1 MRGFSKNSLIFL
13 MNFNKDI
20 NQAYIYIAPAVILV
34 TLICIYPII
43 RTFVMSFTDND
54 GLNPANFI
62 GFENYVKLF
71 LDPNYITP
79 IKNTIIWT
87 VMASFFP
94 VTIGFLFA
102 YSIQFLPRS
111 NFFQILIYL
120 PATVS
125 AAAAGV
131 LFGFILDKSGLF
143 NQLLEI
149 FGFGHLTRD
158 WLFRS
163 PENTYSMI
171 GAYTWQATG
180 INMMIFLVGLQGL
193 PKEQMEAAKIDG
205 AGGLTLIF
213 KIVIPMIMPYFVIA
227 SLLALINSFRVFDS
241 VWVMTMGGPARYSET
256 LAVTMYREGFVIF
269 DLGYAAAVAVLISLV
284 GLIFSYLYL
293 KSVLLKE
300 DVT

>member
-1 MRGFSKNSLIFL
+1 
-13 MNFNKDI
+13 MNFKKDS
-20 NQAYIYIAPAVILV
+20 NQAYLYVTPAAILVIL
-34 TLICIYPII
+34 ICVYPIL
-43 RTFVMSFTDND
+43 RTVVMSFTDND
-54 GLNPANFI
+54 GLNPPNFI
-62 GFENYVKLF
+62 GIDNYVRLF
-71 LDPNYITP
+71 RDPNYLIP
-79 IKNTIIWT
+79 IKNTIMWT

-111 NFFQILIYL
+111 SFFQVLIYI

-143 NQLLEI
+143 NQILEMI
-149 FGFGHLTRD
+149 GLEHLTRD
-158 WLFRS
+158 WLFRA

-180 INMMIFLVGLQGL
+180 INMMIFIVGLQGL
-193 PKEQMEAAKIDG
+193 PKEQMEAAKLDG

-213 KIVIPMIMPYFVIA
+213 KIIIPMIMPYFVIA

-241 VWVMTMGGPARYSET
+241 VWVMTMGGPGRYSET

-284 GLIFSYLYL
+284 GFVFSYYYL

-300 DVT
+300 NVT

>member
-1 MRGFSKNSLIFL
+1 
-13 MNFNKDI
+13 MNFNKDT
-20 NQAYIYIAPAVILV
+20 NQAYLYIAPAVILV
-34 TLICIYPII
+34 SLICIYPII
-43 RTFVMSFTDND
+43 RTFIMSFTDND

-62 GFENYVKLF
+62 GFDNYIKLF
-71 LDPNYITP
+71 LDPNYIIP

-87 VMASFFP
+87 VLATVFP
-94 VTIGFLFA
+94 VAIGFLFA

-111 NFFQILIYL
+111 NFFQILIYI

-131 LFGFILDKSGLF
+131 LFGFILDKRGLF
-143 NQLLEI
+143 NQVLALI
-149 FGFGHLTRD
+149 GFEHLNRD
-158 WLFRS
+158 WLFRA

-193 PKEQMEAAKIDG
+193 PKEPMEAAKIDG
-205 AGGLTLIF
+205 AKGFTLIF

-227 SLLALINSFRVFDS
+227 SLLALINSFRIFDS
-241 VWVMTMGGPARYSET
+241 VWVMTMGGPGRYSET
-256 LAVTMYREGFVIF
+256 LAVTMYREGFIIF

-284 GLIFSYLYL
+284 GLVFSYYYL
-293 KSVLLKE
+293 KSVLTKE
-300 DVT
+300 DVS

>member
-1 MRGFSKNSLIFL
+1 
-13 MNFNKDI
+13 MNFNKDN
-20 NQAYIYIAPAVILV
+20 NQAYLYIAPAVILV
-34 TLICIYPII
+34 SLICIYPII
-43 RTFVMSFTDND
+43 RTFIMSFTDND

-62 GFENYVKLF
+62 GFDNYIKLF
-71 LDPNYITP
+71 LDPNYIIP

-87 VMASFFP
+87 VLATVFP
-94 VTIGFLFA
+94 VAIGFLFA

-111 NFFQILIYL
+111 NFFQILIYI

-125 AAAAGV
+125 AASAGV

-143 NQLLEI
+143 NQVLALI
-149 FGFGHLTRD
+149 GFEHLNRD
-158 WLFRS
+158 WFFRA

-193 PKEQMEAAKIDG
+193 PKEPMEAAKIDG
-205 AGGLTLIF
+205 AKGFTLIF

-227 SLLALINSFRVFDS
+227 SLLALINSFRIFDS
-241 VWVMTMGGPARYSET
+241 VWVMTMGGPGRYSET
-256 LAVTMYREGFVIF
+256 LAVTMYREGFIIF

-284 GLIFSYLYL
+284 GLVFSYYYL
-293 KSVLLKE
+293 KSVLTKE
-300 DVT
+300 DVS

>member
-1 MRGFSKNSLIFL
+1 
-13 MNFNKDI
+13 MNFNKDT
-20 NQAYIYIAPAVILV
+20 NQAYLYIAPAVILV
-34 TLICIYPII
+34 SLICIYPII
-43 RTFVMSFTDND
+43 RTFIMSFTDND

-62 GFENYVKLF
+62 GFDNYIKLF
-71 LDPNYITP
+71 LDPNYIIP

-87 VMASFFP
+87 VLATVFP
-94 VTIGFLFA
+94 VAIGFLFA

-111 NFFQILIYL
+111 NFFQILIYI

-131 LFGFILDKSGLF
+131 LFGFILDKSGLI
-143 NQLLEI
+143 NQVLALI
-149 FGFGHLTRD
+149 GFEHLNRD
-158 WLFRS
+158 WLFRA

-193 PKEQMEAAKIDG
+193 PKEPMEAAKIDG
-205 AGGLTLIF
+205 AKGFTLIF

-227 SLLALINSFRVFDS
+227 SLLALINSFRIFDS
-241 VWVMTMGGPARYSET
+241 VWVMTMGGPGRYSET
-256 LAVTMYREGFVIF
+256 LAVTMYREGFIIF

-284 GLIFSYLYL
+284 GLVFSYYYL
-293 KSVLLKE
+293 KSVLTKE
-300 DVT
+300 DVS

>member
-1 MRGFSKNSLIFL
+1 
-13 MNFNKDI
+13 MNFNKDT
-20 NQAYIYIAPAVILV
+20 NQAYLYIAPAVILV
-34 TLICIYPII
+34 SLICIYPII
-43 RTFVMSFTDND
+43 RTFIMSFTDND

-62 GFENYVKLF
+62 GFDNYIKLF
-71 LDPNYITP
+71 LDPNYIIP

-87 VMASFFP
+87 VLATVFP
-94 VTIGFLFA
+94 VAIGFLFA

-111 NFFQILIYL
+111 NFFQILIYI

-143 NQLLEI
+143 NQVLALI
-149 FGFGHLTRD
+149 GFEHLNRD
-158 WLFRS
+158 WLFRA

-193 PKEQMEAAKIDG
+193 PKEPMEAAKIDG
-205 AGGLTLIF
+205 AKGFTLIF

-227 SLLALINSFRVFDS
+227 SLLALINSFR
-241 VWVMTMGGPARYSET
+241 
-256 LAVTMYREGFVIF
+256 IF
-269 DLGYAAAVAVLISLV
+269 
-284 GLIFSYLYL
+284 
-293 KSVLLKE
+293 
-300 DVT
+300 

>member
-1 MRGFSKNSLIFL
+1 
-13 MNFNKDI
+13 MNFNKDT
-20 NQAYIYIAPAVILV
+20 NQAYLYIAPAVILV
-34 TLICIYPII
+34 SLICIYPII
-43 RTFVMSFTDND
+43 RTLIMSFTDND

-62 GFENYVKLF
+62 GFDNYIKLF
-71 LDPNYITP
+71 LDPNYIIP

-87 VMASFFP
+87 VLATVFP
-94 VTIGFLFA
+94 VAIGFLFA

-111 NFFQILIYL
+111 NFFQILIYI

-143 NQLLEI
+143 NQVLALI
-149 FGFGHLTRD
+149 GFEHLNRD
-158 WLFRS
+158 WLFRA

-193 PKEQMEAAKIDG
+193 PKEPMEAAKIDG
-205 AGGLTLIF
+205 AKGFTLIF

-227 SLLALINSFRVFDS
+227 SLLALINSFRIFDS
-241 VWVMTMGGPARYSET
+241 VWVMTMGGPGRYSET
-256 LAVTMYREGFVIF
+256 LAVTMYREGFIIF

-284 GLIFSYLYL
+284 GLVFSYYYL
-293 KSVLLKE
+293 KSVLTKE
-300 DVT
+300 DVS

>member
-1 MRGFSKNSLIFL
+1 
-13 MNFNKDI
+13 MNFNKDT
-20 NQAYIYIAPAVILV
+20 NQAYLYIAPAVILV
-34 TLICIYPII
+34 SLICIYPII
-43 RTFVMSFTDND
+43 RTLIMSFTDND

-62 GFENYVKLF
+62 GFDNYIKLF
-71 LDPNYITP
+71 LDPNYIIP

-87 VMASFFP
+87 VLATVFP
-94 VTIGFLFA
+94 VAIGFLFA

-111 NFFQILIYL
+111 NFFQILIYI

-143 NQLLEI
+143 NQVLALI
-149 FGFGHLTRD
+149 GFEHLNRD
-158 WLFRS
+158 WLFRA

-193 PKEQMEAAKIDG
+193 PKEPMEAAKIDG
-205 AGGLTLIF
+205 AKGFTLIF

-227 SLLALINSFRVFDS
+227 SLLALINSFRIFDS
-241 VWVMTMGGPARYSET
+241 VWVMTMGGPGRYSET
-256 LAVTMYREGFVIF
+256 LAVTMYREGFIIF
-269 DLGYAAAVAVLISLV
+269 DLGYAAAVAVLITV
-284 GLIFSYLYL
+284 SYTHLTL
-293 KSVLLKE
+293 PTNREV
-300 DVT
+300 

>member
-1 MRGFSKNSLIFL
+1 
-13 MNFNKDI
+13 MNFNKDT
-20 NQAYIYIAPAVILV
+20 NQAYLYIAPAVILV
-34 TLICIYPII
+34 SLICIYPII
-43 RTFVMSFTDND
+43 RTFIMSFTDND

-62 GFENYVKLF
+62 GFDNYIKLF
-71 LDPNYITP
+71 LDPNYIIP

-87 VMASFFP
+87 VLATVFP
-94 VTIGFLFA
+94 VAIGFLFA

-111 NFFQILIYL
+111 NFFQILIYI

-125 AAAAGV
+125 AAAGV

-143 NQLLEI
+143 NQVLALI
-149 FGFGHLTRD
+149 GFEHLNRD
-158 WLFRS
+158 WLFRA

-193 PKEQMEAAKIDG
+193 PKEPMEAAKIDG
-205 AGGLTLIF
+205 AKGFTLIF

-227 SLLALINSFRVFDS
+227 SLLALINSFRIFDS
-241 VWVMTMGGPARYSET
+241 VWVMTMGGPGRYSET
-256 LAVTMYREGFVIF
+256 LAVTMYREGFIIF

-284 GLIFSYLYL
+284 GLVFSYYYL
-293 KSVLLKE
+293 KSVLTKE
-300 DVT
+300 DVS

>member
-1 MRGFSKNSLIFL
+1 
-13 MNFNKDI
+13 
-20 NQAYIYIAPAVILV
+20 
-34 TLICIYPII
+34 
-43 RTFVMSFTDND
+43 MSFTDND

-62 GFENYVKLF
+62 GFDNYIKLF
-71 LDPNYITP
+71 LDPNYIIP

-87 VMASFFP
+87 VLATVFP
-94 VTIGFLFA
+94 VAIGFLFA

-111 NFFQILIYL
+111 NFFQILIYI

-143 NQLLEI
+143 NQVLALI
-149 FGFGHLTRD
+149 GFEHLNRD
-158 WLFRS
+158 WLFRA

-193 PKEQMEAAKIDG
+193 PKEPMEAAKIDG
-205 AGGLTLIF
+205 AKGFTLIF

-227 SLLALINSFRVFDS
+227 SLLALINSFRIFDS
-241 VWVMTMGGPARYSET
+241 VWVMTMGGPGRYSET
-256 LAVTMYREGFVIF
+256 LAVTMYREGFIIF

-284 GLIFSYLYL
+284 GLVFSYYYL
-293 KSVLLKE
+293 KSVLTKE
-300 DVT
+300 DVS

>member
-1 MRGFSKNSLIFL
+1 
-13 MNFNKDI
+13 MNFNKDT
-20 NQAYIYIAPAVILV
+20 NQAYLYIAPAVILV
-34 TLICIYPII
+34 SLICIYPII
-43 RTFVMSFTDND
+43 RTFIMSFTDND

-62 GFENYVKLF
+62 GFDNYIKLF
-71 LDPNYITP
+71 LDPNYIIP

-87 VMASFFP
+87 VLATVFP
-94 VTIGFLFA
+94 VAIGFLFA

-111 NFFQILIYL
+111 NFFQILIYI

-143 NQLLEI
+143 NQVLALI
-149 FGFGHLTRD
+149 GFEHLNRD
-158 WLFRS
+158 WLFRA

-193 PKEQMEAAKIDG
+193 PKEPMEAAKIDG
-205 AGGLTLIF
+205 AKGFTLIF

-227 SLLALINSFRVFDS
+227 SLLALINSFRIFDS
-241 VWVMTMGGPARYSET
+241 VWVMTMGGPGRYSET
-256 LAVTMYREGFVIF
+256 LAVTMYREGFIIF
-269 DLGYAAAVAVLISLV
+269 DLGYAAAVAVLILSL
-284 GLIFSYLYL
+284 IHISEPTRPY
-293 KSVLLKE
+293 
-300 DVT
+300 

>member
-1 MRGFSKNSLIFL
+1 MSL
-13 MNFNKDI
+13 NQDKT
-20 NQAYIYIAPAVILV
+20 QAYLYVAPAVILV
-34 TLICIYPII
+34 GIICIYPIF
-43 RTFVMSFTDND
+43 RTLIMSFTDND

-62 GFENYVKLF
+62 GIKNYVRLF

-87 VMASFFP
+87 IFATIFP

-102 YSIQFLPRS
+102 YSMQFLPRS
-111 NFFQILIYL
+111 NYFQILVYL

-143 NQLLEI
+143 NQILSL
-149 FGFGHLTRD
+149 FGFEHLTRD
-158 WLFRS
+158 WLFRA

-180 INMMIFLVGLQGL
+180 INMMIFIVGLQGL
-193 PKEQMEAAKIDG
+193 PKEPMEAAKIDG
-205 AGGLTLIF
+205 AKGLTLIF
-213 KIVIPMIMPYFVIA
+213 KVVVPMIMPYFVIA
-227 SLLALINSFRVFDS
+227 SLLALINSFRVFDQ
-241 VWVMTMGGPARYSET
+241 VWVMTMGGPGRYSET

-269 DLGYAAAVAVLISLV
+269 DLGYAAAVAVLISSV
-284 GLIFSYLYL
+284 GLIFSYFYL
-293 KSVLLKE
+293 KSVLTKE
-300 DVT
+300 DVS

>member
-1 MRGFSKNSLIFL
+1 
-13 MNFNKDI
+13 MNLNQDKT
-20 NQAYIYIAPAVILV
+20 QAYLYVAPAVILV
-34 TLICIYPII
+34 GIICIYPIF
-43 RTFVMSFTDND
+43 RTLIMSFTDND

-62 GFENYVKLF
+62 GTKNYVRLF

-87 VMASFFP
+87 IFATIFP

-102 YSIQFLPRS
+102 YSMQFLPRS
-111 NFFQILIYL
+111 NYFQILVYL

-143 NQLLEI
+143 NQILSL
-149 FGFGHLTRD
+149 FGFEHLTRD
-158 WLFRS
+158 WLFRA

-180 INMMIFLVGLQGL
+180 INMMIFIVGLQGL
-193 PKEQMEAAKIDG
+193 PKEPMEAAKIDG
-205 AGGLTLIF
+205 AKGLTLIF
-213 KIVIPMIMPYFVIA
+213 KVVVPMIMPYFVIA
-227 SLLALINSFRVFDS
+227 SLLALINSFRVFDQ
-241 VWVMTMGGPARYSET
+241 VWVMTMGGPGRYSET

-269 DLGYAAAVAVLISLV
+269 DLGYAAAVAVLISSV
-284 GLIFSYLYL
+284 GLIFSYFYL
-293 KSVLLKE
+293 KSVLTKE
-300 DVT
+300 DVS

>member
-1 MRGFSKNSLIFL
+1 
-13 MNFNKDI
+13 MNFNKDT
-20 NQAYIYIAPAVILV
+20 NQAYLYIAPAVILV
-34 TLICIYPII
+34 SLICIYPII
-43 RTFVMSFTDND
+43 RTFIMSFTDND

-62 GFENYVKLF
+62 GFDNYIKLF
-71 LDPNYITP
+71 LDPNYIIP

-87 VMASFFP
+87 VLATVFP
-94 VTIGFLFA
+94 VAIGFLFA

-111 NFFQILIYL
+111 NFFQILIYI

-125 AAAAGV
+125 AADAGV

-143 NQLLEI
+143 NQVLALI
-149 FGFGHLTRD
+149 GFEHLNRD
-158 WLFRS
+158 WLFRA

-193 PKEQMEAAKIDG
+193 PKEPMEAAKIDG
-205 AGGLTLIF
+205 AKGFTLIF

-227 SLLALINSFRVFDS
+227 SLLALINSFRIFDS
-241 VWVMTMGGPARYSET
+241 VWVMTMGGPGRYSET
-256 LAVTMYREGFVIF
+256 LAVTMYREGFIIF

-284 GLIFSYLYL
+284 GLVFSYYYL
-293 KSVLLKE
+293 KSVLTKE
-300 DVT
+300 DVS